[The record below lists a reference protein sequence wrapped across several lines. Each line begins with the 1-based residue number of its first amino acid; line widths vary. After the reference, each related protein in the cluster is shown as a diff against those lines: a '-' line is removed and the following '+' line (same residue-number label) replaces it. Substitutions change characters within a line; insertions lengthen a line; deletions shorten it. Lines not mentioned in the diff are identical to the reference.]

1 MPKRQYFL
9 SRKRS
14 LYLAILKSWIHAH
27 KWRIHQTLKRGG
39 HNNDQG
45 RRIPWW
51 RRRQEGAGHSESESF
66 VWPIVL
72 LEFSSFMFCL
82 LGFNAW
88 EGVSW
93 HESSRNFEIKSKFSL
108 MAPLNCSGD
117 QFQINI
123 KSWIRSQVFMFDFWW
138 KVFMFDFLWNVLQT
152 AVESFLT
159 LTPTIA
165 LWPRSIRRELASHS
179 AALDFM
185 IPGAA

>member
-72 LEFSSFMFCL
+72 LEFSSFVIQCL
-82 LGFNAW
+82 RRCRLTWKLSQLWNKIQIQFNGAFELQWRPISNQYKKLNKKPSFYVWFLMEGFYVWLLMERFTN
-88 EGVSW
+88 
-93 HESSRNFEIKSKFSL
+93 SSRIFSH
-108 MAPLNCSGD
+108 PDSDN
-117 QFQINI
+117 
-123 KSWIRSQVFMFDFWW
+123 W
-138 KVFMFDFLWNVLQT
+138 
-152 AVESFLT
+152 T
-159 LTPTIA
+159 LTKVYQTWIDQP
-165 LWPRSIRRELASHS
+165 
-179 AALDFM
+179 
-185 IPGAA
+185 